1 VTDPRARRRRAKFVR
16 RPELVPLRE
25 QPASQ
30 ADTERLAELGGLA
43 GAYKLVQLLV
53 GILAIAFGPILVVAY
68 WIVGG
73 SGLGGS
79 ISSYY
84 NSDVGDLFVGMLFAL
99 GFLFVTYHFHPI
111 VWPAAGTDRG
121 QEVNFRLD
129 NWLAD
134 LAGACAVLVA
144 LCPTDKNPSNM
155 TVEHGTATTL
165 HGVWGGAL
173 FAVLTVFAL
182 WRFRMTGGRRTPE
195 KDRRNKIY
203 AVCGVL
209 MLGSLVLYL
218 AQRNIDNSLPASS
231 GLVFETILLVAFG
244 ISWLLKSDYFTW
256 LADAP
261 DQCKPEPEGDKVQ
274 RGRPG
279 RSTVRDGPIRRVTMW
294 LAGTL
299 DRGWGWDRLG
309 MTGGLFT
316 LLGLRMRLRRQN
328 LFDTT
333 GVSVGWGPE
342 RPALGRALVRSSN
355 GVGTDPYHPEMG
367 SAGTRF
373 GHNVPL
379 EFLDPTDPARVLTP
393 NPKTVSDE
401 LLARREF
408 IPATT
413 LNLLFAAWIQFEVHD
428 WMHHRIEKRDPW
440 RVRTGADTMLISRS
454 ESDAAS
460 SYAGD
465 EGPPTYRSNATH
477 WWDASQIY
485 GSTDQVESLIRT
497 KHGGKLALTEK
508 GALPF
513 DPTNPCD
520 PIVKQLRGGGSE
532 LVGASN
538 GWWLGLA
545 LLHTL
550 FMQEHNAICDHLA
563 GSYPAWTDQ
572 QLYDTARL
580 VNAALM
586 AKIHTV
592 EWTPALL
599 ANPVLERAMRINW
612 WGFEGQAAERWLGR
626 IAKSEELSGIPGTDL
641 YYHSVPYAI
650 TEEFVAVYR
659 MHQLIPDDFE
669 LRCSSDNR
677 LIRAYRFGE
686 ISGRH
691 THGVLDTKEVADLF
705 YSFGVSHPGQVVLHN
720 YPEELRTFSDS
731 DHGTVDLAAVD
742 ILRNRERGVPRY
754 NQFRRCFGLSTA
766 KRFDDFSDDPAIVD
780 EIRRIYATP
789 DDVDLLVGLYTER
802 KPQGFAI
809 SDTAFRVFILMASR
823 RLKSDRFF
831 TYDYRPGV
839 YTQEGL
845 DWIDNNT
852 LSSVILRHYPELWG
866 TICLDNAFKPWIA

>member
-1 VTDPRARRRRAKFVR
+1 M
-16 RPELVPLRE
+16 
-25 QPASQ
+25 
-30 ADTERLAELGGLA
+30 GGLT
-43 GAYKLVQLLV
+43 
-53 GILAIAFGPILVVAY
+53 IAFGPVLAVAYLVV
-68 WIVGG
+68 GG
-73 SGLGGS
+73 CGLGGS

-99 GFLFVTYHFHPI
+99 GFMFLTYHARPI
-111 VWPAAGTDRG
+111 VWPDPASGRRQEVDYRWDNHLATAAG
-121 QEVNFRLD
+121 
-129 NWLAD
+129 A
-134 LAGACAVLVA
+134 AAVLLA
-144 LCPTDKNPSNM
+144 LCPTDDSP
-155 TVEHGTATTL
+155 HAHHAGTFVGTL
-165 HGVWGGAL
+165 HFVWGITL
-173 FAVLTVFAL
+173 FGLLVVFAI
-182 WRFRMTGGRRTPE
+182 WRFRQSGGEMTPQKR
-195 KDRRNKIY
+195 RRNRVY
-203 AVCGVL
+203 RACGIA
-209 MLGSLVLYL
+209 MLAFL
-218 AQRNIDNSLPASS
+218 ALFGVQRWFLSDWLPSWIGFVA
-231 GLVFETILLVAFG
+231 ETLALWAFG
-244 ISWLLKSDYFTW
+244 LSWLLKSDYFTW
-256 LADAP
+256 LADDTDAP

-279 RSTVRDGPIRRVTMW
+279 RSTVRNGPIRRVTMW
-294 LAGTL
+294 LAGAL

-428 WMHHRIEKRDPW
+428 WMHHRIEKSDPW

-460 SYAGD
+460 SYAGH
-465 EGPPTYRSNATH
+465 EGPPTYRSNSTH

-485 GSTDQVESLIRT
+485 GSTEQVESLIRT

-520 PIVKQLRGGGSE
+520 PIVKQLPGGGSE

-641 YYHSVPYAI
+641 YYHGVPYAI

-691 THGVLDTKEVADLF
+691 THGVLDTKEVTDLF

-780 EIRRIYATP
+780 ELRRIYATP
-789 DDVDLLVGLYTER
+789 DDVDLLVGLYAER
-802 KPQGFAI
+802 KPKGFAI

-852 LSSVILRHYPELWG
+852 LSSVILRHYPALWG
-866 TICLDNAFKPWIA
+866 TVCLDNAFKPWIA